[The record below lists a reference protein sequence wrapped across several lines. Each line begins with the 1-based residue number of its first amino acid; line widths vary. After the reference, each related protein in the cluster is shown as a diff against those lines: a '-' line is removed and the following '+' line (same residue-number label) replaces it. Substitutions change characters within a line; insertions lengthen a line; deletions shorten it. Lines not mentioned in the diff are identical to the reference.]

1 VTRAHSGE
9 PPLSSGAEPAA
20 MDDKIHDEPS
30 EVTAEDGTVMVDGPD
45 GVAVALT
52 PEAASETSERL
63 LFGAAK
69 AQGQKIAERERK
81 KPRL

>member
-1 VTRAHSGE
+1 
-9 PPLSSGAEPAA
+9 
-20 MDDKIHDEPS
+20 
-30 EVTAEDGTVMVDGPD
+30 MVDGPD

-69 AQGQKIAERERK
+69 AQGQKIAEEERK
-81 KPRL
+81 PQR